1 MGTHM
6 VRRILAV
13 VTLAVAG
20 LLALPA
26 LAMAATQPPYPA
38 PPVTPAT
45 ETWAP
50 VATTTIDD
58 PYAALA
64 STGAGI
70 SIGTFVAIG
79 AIVLVVGIALLVVG
93 NRMRRSN
100 SHS

>member
-20 LLALPA
+20 LLAVPA
-26 LAMAATQPPYPA
+26 LAFAATQPPYPA

-45 ETWAP
+45 EAWVP
-50 VATTTIDD
+50 VATTIIDD

-70 SIGTFVAIG
+70 SVGTFVLVG
-79 AIVLVVGIALLVVG
+79 AIVLLVGVALLVIG
-93 NRMRRSN
+93 NRLRRSS
-100 SHS
+100 SHN